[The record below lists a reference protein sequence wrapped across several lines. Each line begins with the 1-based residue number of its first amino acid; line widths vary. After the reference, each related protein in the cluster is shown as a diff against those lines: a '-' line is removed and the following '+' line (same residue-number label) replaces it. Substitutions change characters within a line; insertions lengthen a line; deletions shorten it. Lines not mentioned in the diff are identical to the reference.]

1 MSWRSTARGR
11 FLVSHL
17 DALFEHL
24 PERMDVN
31 QVADL
36 LGVST
41 KGVYLWLKEG
51 VIPGYQVG
59 RTWII
64 LRDELKDAIASGRNA
79 AVRLPG
85 GDADEQPDDSGA

>member
-1 MSWRSTARGR
+1 MSGRTNRSGAV
-11 FLVSHL
+11 LVSHL
-17 DALFEHL
+17 DALFEGL
-24 PERMDVN
+24 PERLDVN

-41 KGVYLWLKEG
+41 KGVYRWLKEG

-59 RTWII
+59 RAWII

-79 AVRLPG
+79 GLRLDE
-85 GDADEQPDDSGA
+85 DAAEE